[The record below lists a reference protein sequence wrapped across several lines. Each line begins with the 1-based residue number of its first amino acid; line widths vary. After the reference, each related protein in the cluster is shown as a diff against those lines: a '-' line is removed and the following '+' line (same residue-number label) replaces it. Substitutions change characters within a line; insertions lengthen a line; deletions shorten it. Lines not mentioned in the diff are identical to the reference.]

1 MVPPQLN
8 GLEHAGVLD
17 ALAHDA
23 RTDKVVLAM
32 YEVRPWTGAEL
43 QLFQLQEKLNSYV
56 SFILDGELQENF
68 PDFAAKS
75 IEIQLRTLHDPDA
88 KALEFINRVRE
99 QLALQQ
105 ITFEIVRLDQAE
117 GDCGLAD
124 CDCQSREQS

>member
-1 MVPPQLN
+1 MVPSQLN
-8 GLEHAGVLD
+8 GLEHPGVLD
-17 ALAHDA
+17 ALAHDTRA
-23 RTDKVVLAM
+23 DKVVLAM
-32 YEVRPWTGAEL
+32 YEVRPWTGEEF

-75 IEIQLRTLHDPDA
+75 VEIQLRTLHNPDA

-105 ITFEIVRLDQAE
+105 IMFEIVRLDQAG